1 MPDPTGIDALQFRH
15 EIGRYLLSRL
25 THAYARPLW
34 SAGLAPLHRARL
46 PGPEPPGPGW
56 AVVRTRISG
65 ICGSDL
71 SLLTGEDSLYLEP
84 EATYPFVPGHEV
96 VGEIERGLDLPG
108 PLAPGTRVAVWP
120 ALGCATRGAG
130 EPCGA
135 CAAGW
140 SGLCER
146 RGEAFPG
153 AAFSIG
159 FSRETGG
166 GWSERFL
173 AHHSQLWP
181 LPDAVPDL
189 DAVLLDPA
197 AAALAGLL
205 RTQAASPRNNLV
217 VGGGTIGL
225 LSMELAR
232 VLRLPGRWTLLA
244 RHPAQVRWA
253 AAREHRVVA
262 PRSSAEFRSW
272 LAGEG
277 AHPIRVAG
285 HGPVFRGVFDRVL
298 VAAGSA
304 QAVRWALDAIAP
316 RGDLALISAPA
327 ALPGFD
333 PTAVW
338 YRGVTVHGIHEYGPV
353 PWDGAPRHPYEVML
367 PLMRAG
373 TLRVGDLVT
382 HRFPL
387 AEHRR
392 AFATALGRADSGA
405 IKVALVPAAPAA

>member
-1 MPDPTGIDALQFRH
+1 MPDPATIEALQFRH
-15 EIGRYLLSRL
+15 EIARYLLSRF
-25 THAYARPLW
+25 THARARPLW
-34 SAGLAPLHRARL
+34 SAGLAPLHRVRL
-46 PGPEPPGPGW
+46 PLPELPGPGW

-96 VGEIERGLDLPG
+96 AGEIARGSGLPER
-108 PLAPGTRVAVWP
+108 LAPGTRVAVWP
-120 ALGCATRGAG
+120 ALGCATRGFE
-130 EPCGA
+130 EPCA
-135 CAAGW
+135 SCAGGW

-146 RGEAFPG
+146 RSEAFPG
-153 AAFSIG
+153 AALSIG

-166 GWSERFL
+166 GWSECFL

-181 LPDAVPDL
+181 LPDEVSDL

-205 RTQAASPRNNLV
+205 RTQAAGPQNNLV

-225 LSMELAR
+225 LCMELAR
-232 VLRLPGRWTLLA
+232 VLRLPGRWTRLA
-244 RHPAQVRWA
+244 RHPAQLRWA
-253 AAREHRVVA
+253 AARGHAAVA
-262 PRSSAEFRSW
+262 LGRGDEFRTW
-272 LAGEG
+272 LASEG
-277 AHPIRVAG
+277 ARSVKVAG
-285 HGPVFRGVFDRVL
+285 YGHVFRGVFDRVL

-304 QAVRWALDAIAP
+304 QAVRWALDAVAP
-316 RGDLALISAPA
+316 RGVIALISAPA

-338 YRGVTVHGIHEYGPV
+338 YRGVTVYGIHEYGPV
-353 PWDGAPRHPYEVML
+353 SWDGAPRHPYEVML
-367 PLMRAG
+367 PLLRAG
-373 TLRVGDLVT
+373 TLRMGDLVT

-387 AEHRR
+387 ADYRR
-392 AFATALGRADSGA
+392 AFAAALGRADSGA
-405 IKVALVPAAPAA
+405 IKVAFVPAAPAS

>member
-1 MPDPTGIDALQFRH
+1 MPDPATIEALQFRH
-15 EIGRYLLSRL
+15 EIGRYLLSRF
-25 THAYARPLW
+25 THAWARPLW
-34 SAGLAPLHRARL
+34 SAGLAPLHRVRL
-46 PGPEPPGPGW
+46 PRPEPPGPGW
-56 AVVRTRISG
+56 ALVRTRISG

-71 SLLTGEDSLYLEP
+71 SLLTGDDSLYLEP

-96 VGEIERGLDLPG
+96 VGEIERGSGLPER
-108 PLAPGTRVAVWP
+108 LAPGTRVAVWP
-120 ALGCATRGAG
+120 ALGCAARGAS
-130 EPCGA
+130 ELCAA
-135 CAAGW
+135 CASGW
-140 SGLCER
+140 TGMCER

-153 AAFSIG
+153 AALSIG

-166 GWSERFL
+166 GWSECFL

-181 LPDAVPDL
+181 LPDEVPDL

-205 RTQAASPRNNLV
+205 RTQATGPQNNLV

-225 LSMELAR
+225 LCMELAR
-232 VLRLPGRWTLLA
+232 LLRLPGRWILLA
-244 RHPAQVRWA
+244 RHPAQLRWA
-253 AAREHRVVA
+253 AARGHAAVA
-262 PRSSAEFRSW
+262 PHRADDFRAW

-277 AHPIRVAG
+277 ARSVHVAG
-285 HGPVFRGVFDRVL
+285 YGHVFRGVFDRVL

-304 QAVRWALDAIAP
+304 QAVRWALDAVAP
-316 RGDLALISAPA
+316 RGAVALISAPA
-327 ALPGFD
+327 TMSLD

-353 PWDGAPRHPYEVML
+353 PWDGAPRHPYDVLL
-367 PLMRAG
+367 PLLRAG

-387 AEHRR
+387 ADYRR
-392 AFATALGRADSGA
+392 AFAAALGRADSDA
-405 IKVALVPAAPAA
+405 IKVAFVPAAPAP